1 MRPSGAGR
9 TTAVAVL
16 VSQVLLVC
24 QVLQQKLLS
33 LNGVNAL
40 LLEHNHA
47 GMMLVSVA
55 CGVCGLEWFRADSW
69 VIIGVKQA
77 GRLGLFG

>member
-9 TTAVAVL
+9 TTTVAVL

-33 LNGVNAL
+33 LNGVRAL
-40 LLEHNHA
+40 LLEHNHDD
-47 GMMLVSVA
+47 MMLVSVA
-55 CGVCGLEWFRADSW
+55 CAKGGLEWFRTDSW

-77 GRLGLFG
+77 GRLGPFG